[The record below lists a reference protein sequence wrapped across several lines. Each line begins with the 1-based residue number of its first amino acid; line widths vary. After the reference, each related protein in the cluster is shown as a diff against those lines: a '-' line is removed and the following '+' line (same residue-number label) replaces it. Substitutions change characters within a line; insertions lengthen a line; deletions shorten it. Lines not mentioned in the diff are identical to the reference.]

1 MEWRWHLMF
10 KTYKIRIYPNNSQK
24 NLIQKTFGCV
34 RFVYNQCLAYKINRY
49 KDDGI
54 SLSKVCLLN
63 YVPQVLKIKYTW
75 LQEVDKYALTNA
87 VRNLEEAYVNFFKE
101 RSGYPKFKS
110 KKKSHKAYKTTCNYS
125 SSRPNVEY
133 DFDNHKIKLPKLKW
147 VKVKDGRNIIGK
159 IKSATISQSASGKYY
174 CSILVEQNEEKTLS
188 KTNCNVGIDLGIKD
202 FAITS
207 DGDKISNPK
216 YLAKYEKKLAK
227 LQRQLSRKTSGSN
240 NRNKARI
247 KVARMWEKITNQRT
261 DFLQKLSTELIR
273 KYDVICLETLNI
285 SGMVKN
291 HCLAKAISDCSWS
304 EFVRMLQYKADWY
317 GRTISKIDRFYP
329 SSQTCSCCG
338 CVNPETKD
346 LSVREWICP
355 DCGVTHDR
363 DINAA
368 KNILKQGLLAV

>member
-1 MEWRWHLMF
+1 ML
-10 KTYKIRIYPNNSQK
+10 KSYKFRIYPNKEQEF
-24 NLIQKTFGCV
+24 LIQKTFGCV
-34 RFVYNQCLAYKINRY
+34 RFVYNQCLAYKIDKY
-49 KDDGI
+49 KAENV
-54 SLSKVCLLN
+54 SLSKIDVNN
-63 YVPQVLKIKYTW
+63 YKNHTLKTEYEW
-75 LQEVDKYALTNA
+75 LKEVDKFALDNA
-87 VRNLEEAYVNFFKE
+87 VINLDLAYQKFFREHK
-101 RSGYPKFKS
+101 GFPKFKS
-110 KKKSHKAYKTTCNYS
+110 KKDNHKSYKTNITNS
-125 SSRPNVEY
+125 NIEV
-133 DFDNHKIKLPKLKW
+133 DFDNRKIKLPKLKW
-147 VKVKDGRNIIGK
+147 IKTRGARRFEGK
-159 IKSATISQSASGKYY
+159 IKSATISQIPSGKYY
-174 CSILVEQNEEKTLS
+174 CFVLVEQEDYKSLTKTDCS
-188 KTNCNVGIDLGIKD
+188 VGIDLGIKD

-216 YLAKYEKKLAK
+216 YLAKSEKKIIK
-227 LQRQLSRKTSGSN
+227 LQRQLSRKSSGSN

-247 KVARMWEKITNQRT
+247 KVARAWEKINNQRT

-273 KYDVICLETLNI
+273 KYDIICLEDLNV

-317 GRTISKIDRFYP
+317 GKTISKIGRFYP

-346 LSVREWICP
+346 LLVREWTCP

-368 KNILKQGLLAV
+368 KNILKQGLLVV

>member
-1 MEWRWHLMF
+1 MF
-10 KTYKIRIYPNNSQK
+10 KTYKIRIYPNDSQK

-87 VRNLEEAYVNFFKE
+87 VQNLEEAYVNFFKE

-110 KKKSHKAYKTTCNYS
+110 KKKSRKAYKTTCNYS

-240 NRNKARI
+240 NRDKARI

-261 DFLQKLSTELIR
+261 DFLQKLSIELIR

-291 HCLAKAISDCSWS
+291 HCLAKSILDCSWS

-338 CVNPETKD
+338 CINPEIKN

-355 DCGVTHDR
+355 VCESTHDR

-368 KNILKQGLLAV
+368 KNILKQGLLTV